1 MECCYI
7 EVQKGKERHGFL
19 FSFCL
24 RGHCGYIYII
34 HHDNFFCWSWRV
46 GRKKLFYF
54 IHSLKVKKSLEK
66 DFLKLVDPSL
76 PTWKRKRKRL
86 LQLPITDYDAMSEC
100 LKKNSC
106 LSIVNLE

>member
-34 HHDNFFCWSWRV
+34 HHDNFFFA
-46 GRKKLFYF
+46 GLGELEGKKFYF
-54 IHSLKVKKSLEK
+54 INSVKGEK
-66 DFLKLVDPSL
+66 DLGKRPSEVGRSES
-76 PTWKRKRKRL
+76 PNVETKKKKASAIAYNRL
-86 LQLPITDYDAMSEC
+86 RRYVRM
-100 LKKNSC
+100 LKKKIRAYR
-106 LSIVNLE
+106 L